1 VTEAGRRQSRR
12 IDLKSGKVEMNHGA
26 GGRAMTDLVDLLF
39 KPAFDN
45 PLLGQGNDQAVFD
58 MPPGRVAMSTDSFV
72 ITPLF
77 FPGGDIGSLAIH
89 GTVNDLAMGGAR
101 PVYLSAG
108 FILEE
113 GLPLSDL
120 HRIVQSMAGAARDA
134 GVQIVTGDTKVVERG
149 SGDGV
154 FINTCGVGVVSPSV
168 DLGVHRVQTGDVVL
182 VSGTLGDHGVTIMS
196 QREGLSFDTTLQ
208 SDSAALHGLV
218 AAMEAAAPGALHLMR
233 DPTRGG
239 VAATLNEIA
248 QQSGRGMVIE
258 EERLPISE
266 EVRGAC
272 ELLGLDPLTVANEG
286 KLLAIVARDS
296 AEDVLAAMRA
306 HPRGVHAAR
315 IGTVEEDDLKL
326 VRMRTPIG
334 GERVVDWLYG
344 EQLPR
349 IC

>member
-1 VTEAGRRQSRR
+1 MSEAGRRQARR
-12 IDLKSGKVEMNHGA
+12 LDLRNGKVEMNHGA

-39 KPAFDN
+39 REAFDN
-45 PLLGQGNDQAVFD
+45 PLLAQGNDQALFT
-58 MPPGRVAMSTDSFV
+58 PLPGPLAMSTDSFV

-77 FPGGDIGSLAIH
+77 FPGGDIGSLAVH
-89 GTVNDLAMGGAR
+89 GTVNDVAMGGAR
-101 PVYLSAG
+101 PQYLSVG

-120 HRIVQSMAGAARDA
+120 ERIVASMAAAASAA

-154 FINTCGVGVVSPSV
+154 FINTTGLGAVIPGV
-168 DLGVHRVQTGDVVL
+168 DLRAGRVRPGDAVI
-182 VSGTLGDHGVTIMS
+182 VSGTIGDHGVAIMS
-196 QREGLSFDTTLQ
+196 LREGLSFETTLT
-208 SDSAALHGLV
+208 SDSAALNGLV
-218 AAMEAAAPGALHLMR
+218 ETMAQAAPDALHLLR

-248 QQSGRGMVIE
+248 RQTGYGIVLDE
-258 EERLPISE
+258 ARLPIVP
-266 EVRGAC
+266 EVQGAC

-286 KLLAIVARDS
+286 KLLAFVAADQ
-296 AEDVLAAMRA
+296 AATVLEAMRR
-306 HPRGVHAAR
+306 HPLGVHAEQ
-315 IGTVEEDDLKL
+315 IGVVTEDDMQL
-326 VRMRTPIG
+326 VRMKTHIG
-334 GERVVDWLYG
+334 GERVIDWLYG